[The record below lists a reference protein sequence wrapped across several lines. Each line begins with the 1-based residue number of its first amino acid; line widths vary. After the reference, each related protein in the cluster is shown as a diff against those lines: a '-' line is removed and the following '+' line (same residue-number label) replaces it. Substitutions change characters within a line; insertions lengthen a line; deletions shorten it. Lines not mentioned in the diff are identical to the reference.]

1 MSKPFNIHDWQA
13 KQKQLSEI
21 KAQDVPGTAAFMG
34 KNMRSGGMSNSEKN
48 KASVDAFFKDLRD
61 KEKDSIVAKGDG
73 IEITQD
79 EMDKLHRDGRV
90 RLKDGSLLVFP
101 SKPLNVKEA
110 IVDYDFSKEEL
121 IRVIKQLKRG
131 ASTEIEMI
139 KAFEKALGRELTDDE
154 IRGFKLK
161 KDPDYI
167 KKLNAKNA
175 KKDVAEAKNPELLK
189 RVNRFIKK
197 LADDNSYSLQAA
209 VNAIMGV
216 LRSQNYDGV
225 NEHHGDDFP
234 KDLLDKKVSS
244 FLDDLKKKTKEGPD
258 YETVEDIMKKHFSID
273 EMNSLGSAGAGASF
287 QAGDGDAY
295 ATPNA
300 FGDDKKKKMKTY
312 KSIGYKKV

>member
-161 KDPDYI
+161 EDDI
-167 KKLNAKNA
+167 DESL
-175 KKDVAEAKNPELLK
+175 NPEVSRSLDK
-189 RVNRFIKK
+189 FIRAM
-197 LADDNSYSLQAA
+197 ADRYDYTMQDA
-209 VNAIMGV
+209 VYAIMAA
-216 LRSQNYDGV
+216 LKQRNYDGL
-225 NEHHGDDFP
+225 E
-234 KDLLDKKVSS
+234 
-244 FLDDLKKKTKEGPD
+244 
-258 YETVEDIMKKHFSID
+258 
-273 EMNSLGSAGAGASF
+273 EMNTTGTGASF
-287 QAGDGDAY
+287 NAGSGEGY
-295 ATPNA
+295 MTPNA
-300 FGDDKKKKMKTY
+300 FKKKK
-312 KSIGYKKV
+312 KK